1 MSRNSHVSTPCF
13 FFFFLCFANFLL
25 KVFDMKWTNF
35 NLEKT
40 TRLGS
45 KRLKKKMVS
54 KAEPRNGQ
62 KKGRGKKLLTRV
74 CLQCLKVAC
83 IECDHLPFSFIHRPL
98 SIRMASQHLMRNSL
112 RSGAATQ
119 KRGHGTAT
127 QARPR
132 TCTAAAAA
140 CRCGERCGVRSV
152 QRRFEIFGK
161 ICRRD
166 FAGTLLVSS
175 FQSVQCFL
183 DAHNWALELKQNEI
197 VSKSR

>member
-1 MSRNSHVSTPCF
+1 MRPPTLFIYTP
-13 FFFFLCFANFLL
+13 AA
-25 KVFDMKWTNF
+25 FDPNGKPAF
-35 NLEKT
+35 NAEFIAIW
-40 TRLGS
+40 GS
-45 KRLKKKMVS
+45 DA
-54 KAEPRNGQ
+54 KAR
-62 KKGRGKKLLTRV
+62 
-74 CLQCLKVAC
+74 
-83 IECDHLPFSFIHRPL
+83 
-98 SIRMASQHLMRNSL
+98 
-112 RSGAATQ
+112 
-119 KRGHGTAT
+119 
-127 QARPR
+127 ARPR